1 MMTAAARP
9 SQGWREANVLEVG
22 TGSGYQAAV
31 LAELGADVTTIER
44 HEALATTARQGLQE
58 AGFGDRVNVVVGD
71 GTQGWAESAPYRS
84 ILVTAGGPSVPG
96 PLLEQLDRSG
106 GRLVMPVGNRE
117 HQFLTLVVRD
127 GDTLR
132 TRELEPV
139 VFVPLI
145 GKHGHPVE

>member
-1 MMTAAARP
+1 
-9 SQGWREANVLEVG
+9 
-22 TGSGYQAAV
+22 
-31 LAELGADVTTIER
+31 
-44 HEALATTARQGLQE
+44 
-58 AGFGDRVNVVVGD
+58 
-71 GTQGWAESAPYRS
+71 
-84 ILVTAGGPSVPG
+84 
-96 PLLEQLDRSG
+96 
-106 GRLVMPVGNRE
+106 MPVGNRE